1 MKDAIFHDLVGKD
14 GHGYCRT
21 YGASVPRSLVYTQE
35 PAVAQ
40 PSTHDLI
47 KQMEQT
53 FERRLEEQYKKF
65 QEELNAIRN
74 QSSVVS
80 IFFLIYLWCLHFYY
94 LSYIIGK
101 YAL

>member
-1 MKDAIFHDLVGKD
+1 MRDVIFHDLVGKD
-14 GHGYCRT
+14 DHGYCRT

-35 PAVAQ
+35 PAVAP
-40 PSTHDLI
+40 PSTQDLI
-47 KQMEQT
+47 RNLEQT
-53 FERRLEEQYKKF
+53 FERRLAEQYKKF

-80 IFFLIYLWCLHFYY
+80 IFFLIYLWCLHLYY
-94 LSYIIGK
+94 LSYITGK